1 MEITGTIKTVLPKTT
16 GKTKKGKS
24 WTAQQYVLETEGDDS
39 ASILLEAFGQDNI
52 DEYALTEGETVTVEY
67 SPEVHEYGGRCFG
80 KNKIH
85 GVSRG

>member
-24 WTAQQYVLETEGDDS
+24 WTAQQYVLETEGDNS
-39 ASILLEAFGQDNI
+39 VSILLEAFGQDNI

-67 SPEVHEYGGRCFG
+67 SWRST
-80 KNKIH
+80 NTATA
-85 GVSRG
+85 VSERIRYTA